1 MPCYEVRTYSVEF
14 KAGNRAIFDAAVK
27 ALGWTPQNVSA
38 DVVSFER
45 GNIRIDLASG
55 KATVTEIVG
64 RGQTSYQSKL
74 NELKRSYSR
83 QAINAAGKRMGWQV
97 GTAVGVQDKG
107 RLMKRVG

>member
-38 DVVSFER
+38 DVVSFE
-45 GNIRIDLASG
+45 GGLIRIDLASG
-55 KATVTEIVG
+55 QATVMEIP
-64 RGQTSYQSKL
+64 GQTTYQEKL
-74 NELKRSYSR
+74 NALKRSYSR

>member
-1 MPCYEVRTYSVEF
+1 MPCYQVRTYSVEF

-27 ALGWTPQNVSA
+27 ALGWTPFDITATTVA
-38 DVVSFER
+38 FD
-45 GNIRIDLASG
+45 GGKILIDLASG
-55 KATVTEIVG
+55 QATIREIP
-64 RGQTSYQSKL
+64 GQTTYQEKL
-74 NELKRSYSR
+74 NALKRSYSR

>member
-1 MPCYEVRTYSVEF
+1 MPCYQVRTYSVEF

-27 ALGWTPQNVSA
+27 ALGWTPQNVS
-38 DVVSFER
+38 DGIVSFEG
-45 GNIRIDLASG
+45 GNVIIDLNNG
-55 KATVTEIVG
+55 QATVREIP
-64 RGQTSYQSKL
+64 GQTTYQEKL
-74 NELKRSYSR
+74 NALKRSYSR

>member
-1 MPCYEVRTYSVEF
+1 MPCYQVRTYSVEF

-27 ALGWTPQNVSA
+27 ALNWTPRNVSD
-38 DVVSFER
+38 DVVSFE
-45 GNIRIDLASG
+45 GGKILIDLASG
-55 KATVTEIVG
+55 KATVRENT
-64 RGQTSYQSKL
+64 GQTTYQDKL